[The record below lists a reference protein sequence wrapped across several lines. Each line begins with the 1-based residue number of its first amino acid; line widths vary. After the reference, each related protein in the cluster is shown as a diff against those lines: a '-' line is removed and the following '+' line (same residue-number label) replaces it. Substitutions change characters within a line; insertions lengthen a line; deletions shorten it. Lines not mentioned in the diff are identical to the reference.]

1 MSAADRKL
9 RFRTSLLLLQEYG
22 PTMTTDQ
29 VVARFLPN
37 LTRRTIDN
45 WVSRGDLPP
54 RHNGVFDSQQIGDW
68 WDELCTRHAPAA

>member
-1 MSAADRKL
+1 MPRAEKL

-29 VVARFLPN
+29 VIARFLPN
-37 LTRRTIDN
+37 LTRRTLDN
-45 WVSRGDLPP
+45 GVSRGDLPP

-68 WDELCTRHAPAA
+68 WDELVQIHPKGD

>member
-1 MSAADRKL
+1 MGADRRL

-22 PTMTTDQ
+22 PTMTDAE
-29 VVARFLPN
+29 VIARFLPR
-37 LTRRTIDN
+37 LTKRTLDN

-54 RHNGVFDSQQIGDW
+54 RINGVFDSQLIGDW